1 MSQMFFKGYT
11 EDEVARLP
19 EVISAEIQKL
29 ATYEETEVDVG
40 IKMVAWVGYAWK

>member
-1 MSQMFFKGYT
+1 MFFKGYT
-11 EDEVARLP
+11 EEEMARLP

-29 ATYEETEVDVG
+29 EAYEKTDVDVG